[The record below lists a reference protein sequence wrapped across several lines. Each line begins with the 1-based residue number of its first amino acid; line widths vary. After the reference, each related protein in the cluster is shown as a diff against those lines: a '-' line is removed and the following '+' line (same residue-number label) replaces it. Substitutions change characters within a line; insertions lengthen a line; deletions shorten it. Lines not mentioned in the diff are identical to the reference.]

1 MQLRQFL
8 TSLGIGKKLEMALPA
23 DNHDTVQVLA
33 ATFSR
38 LPVELI
44 SRAQI
49 VWTVVTLM
57 IVSINRTLAF
67 VTPYTA
73 TCLSL
78 KVSYPCGD
86 STLLRRTH
94 RPPPLAAY
102 FSDDEVST
110 ISEHPQVLGC
120 SRCVDLN
127 YRHCARCGGVRV

>member
-1 MQLRQFL
+1 MQLRQSL
-8 TSLGIGKKLEMALPA
+8 TSLGISKKLEMALPA
-23 DNHDTVQVLA
+23 DNHDIAHVLA
-33 ATFSR
+33 VMCSR

-49 VWTVVTLM
+49 VWAVVTLM
-57 IVSINRTLAF
+57 IVSLNRTLAC

-94 RPPPLAAY
+94 RTPPLAAY
-102 FSDDEVST
+102 FPDDVLS
-110 ISEHPQVLGC
+110 IIIEHPEHSGC
-120 SRCVDLN
+120 SSCVDLN
-127 YRHCARCGGVRV
+127 YRHSASRGVGV